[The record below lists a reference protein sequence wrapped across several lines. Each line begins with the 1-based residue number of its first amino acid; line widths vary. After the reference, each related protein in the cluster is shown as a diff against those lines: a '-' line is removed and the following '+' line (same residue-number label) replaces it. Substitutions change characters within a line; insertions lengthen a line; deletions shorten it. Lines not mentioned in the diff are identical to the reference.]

1 MKNINAI
8 FVLLVIFTLSTINA
22 QSSKDKTENKKLVKS
37 TFTVKGMTCQ
47 GCVNTVKNVI
57 KNIDG
62 VEESNVELKT
72 GEATIKYNPNKTNPK
87 SIEGKFDELPYKVIE
102 KKIVTNTNKKVSE
115 NDKQ

>member
-1 MKNINAI
+1 MKKVKYIL
-8 FVLLVIFTLSTINA
+8 VLFLVIFISAVNA
-22 QSSKDKTENKKLVKS
+22 QSQKDKAENKKLVKS